1 MSGSSSYVLDTNII
15 LQLLKGDRVL
25 ADIINNKALYVSFIT
40 EMELLSYHKLLPEEE
55 IQIRSLLN
63 DCYVIEMNHPL
74 KLSAISIRK
83 NNKMK
88 LPDSIIAATS
98 EHLNIPLLTSDV
110 EFNKLNSLQILLY
123 NKS

>member
-1 MSGSSSYVLDTNII
+1 MLDTNII